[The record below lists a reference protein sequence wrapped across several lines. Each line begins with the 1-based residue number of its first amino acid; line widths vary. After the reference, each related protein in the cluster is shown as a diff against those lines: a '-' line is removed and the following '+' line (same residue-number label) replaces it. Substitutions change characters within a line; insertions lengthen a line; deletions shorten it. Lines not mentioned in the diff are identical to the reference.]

1 MNLFLKNSIIVLILL
16 LSITA
21 CTKDDYLTDSG
32 VAKAETKLT
41 AYDYL
46 KEHKY
51 QMFDTLIT
59 LIDHYDLKESINSSG
74 TFFAP
79 NDYSIR
85 RFLNAKRDS
94 LRLSTDSETAT
105 YTLNDLLGDPTVT
118 SHSILQY
125 VFSDKIRLSSAT
137 TDGKEY
143 KALSDTLITVKRI
156 QTQDQ
161 VYYQNSDTPVFF
173 LYYCKDGK
181 ANEVC
186 QTTDILT
193 QDGNG
198 TVLHVLNN
206 THVFNL
212 FSKMVEN

>member
-1 MNLFLKNSIIVLILL
+1 MNLFLKNSIIVLIIFM
-16 LSITA
+16 SITA

-32 VAKAETKLT
+32 LAKSETELT

-46 KEHKY
+46 KAHKY
-51 QMFDTLIT
+51 KMFDTLIT
-59 LIDHYDLKESINSSG
+59 LVDHYDLKETINSSG
-74 TFFAP
+74 AFFAP

-85 RFLNAKRDS
+85 RFLKIKTDS
-94 LRLSTDSETAT
+94 LRVSTGSDEAI
-105 YTLNDLLGDPTVT
+105 YTFDDLLNDPTVT

-125 VFSDKIRLSSAT
+125 VFKEKIELNTAT
-137 TDGKEY
+137 TSGQEY
-143 KALSDTLITVKRI
+143 KTLADTLITVKKI
-156 QTQDQ
+156 KTLES
-161 VYYQNSDTPVFF
+161 VYYEHSDAPVFF
-173 LYYCKDGK
+173 LYYCKEGK

-193 QDGNG
+193 QNGKG

-212 FSKMVEN
+212 FSKGIEN